1 MTLKEFIGYYKIA
14 KDKKTECEK
23 RVQKDKYVPFLSK
36 IAECEN
42 IVRVTMEKDD
52 AFVQNT
58 PGRFIF
64 FNMTLIKTYTDI
76 EFDMENGLQLT
87 ESYDALNECGA
98 VETLIN
104 CMPVHELKEFK
115 TILDMCVDDYMVN
128 HRDLTSYIDKKLN
141 GLVELA
147 LENAKEKEQGEAN
160 G

>member
-1 MTLKEFIGYYKIA
+1 
-14 KDKKTECEK
+14 
-23 RVQKDKYVPFLSK
+23 
-36 IAECEN
+36 
-42 IVRVTMEKDD
+42 MEKDD
-52 AFVQNT
+52 SFVQNT
-58 PGRFIF
+58 PGRFIS

-76 EFDMENGLQLT
+76 EFESETGLLLT

-104 CMPVHELKEFK
+104 CMPVRELKEFK

-147 LENAKEKEQGEAN
+147 LENAKVQLEKEQGEAN

>member
-14 KDKKTECEK
+14 KDKKAECEK
-23 RVQKDKYVPFLSK
+23 RVQKNKYVPFLSK

-52 AFVQNT
+52 SFVQNT

-87 ESYDALNECGA
+87 ESYDTLNECGA
-98 VETLIN
+98 IETLIN